1 MARRILLTA
10 IAVAVLGIPL
20 VGSSQNAGEYVGLET
35 CAGCHD
41 DVAASFGETAHAG
54 SLEVLAAAGSDDD
67 PECLAC
73 HVTGLEDSTY
83 VDGAVT
89 CEACHGPGGEHV
101 ATGDAAAIKAEVG
114 EADCLKCHTADWSPD
129 FDYETYS
136 STGIHGVD

>member
-1 MARRILLTA
+1 MAKRTVFIMAAAA
-10 IAVAVLGIPL
+10 IVAVPL
-20 VGSSQNAGEYVGLET
+20 VGSSQNAGDYVGLET
-35 CAGCHD
+35 CAACHD

-54 SLEVLAAAGSDDD
+54 SLEVLAAAGSDGD

-73 HVTGLEDSTY
+73 HTTGLEDSKY

-101 ATGDAAAIKAEVG
+101 ATGDKAAIKAEVG
-114 EADCLKCHTADWSPD
+114 EADCLKCHTSDWSPD
-129 FDYETYS
+129 FDYEKYR

>member
-1 MARRILLTA
+1 MAKRTVFIM
-10 IAVAVLGIPL
+10 AVAAIVAVPL

-35 CAGCHD
+35 CTGCHAD
-41 DVAASFGETAHAG
+41 AAESFGETTHANA
-54 SLEVLAAAGSDDD
+54 LEVLEAAGSDGD

-73 HVTGLEDSTY
+73 HTTGLEGSKY

-101 ATGDAAAIKAEVG
+101 ATGDKATINNEIG

-129 FDYETYS
+129 FDYESYKAK
-136 STGIHGVD
+136 GLHD

>member
-1 MARRILLTA
+1 MAERTVFIIAAAA
-10 IAVAVLGIPL
+10 IMAVPL

-35 CAGCHD
+35 CAACHA
-41 DVAASFGETAHAG
+41 DVAESYGATAHAK
-54 SLEVLAAAGSDDD
+54 SLEVLKAAGSEGD

-73 HVTGLEDSTY
+73 HATGLEDSTY

-101 ATGDAAAIKAEVG
+101 ATGDKAAINAAVG

-129 FDYETYS
+129 FDYETYRVK
-136 STGIHGVD
+136 GAHVGE